1 MCYYINVRTNRSK
14 PKFTIYRRFNK
25 YMEKIFKLWTT
36 PRARY
41 FKTLEE
47 ATAAADQIRR
57 KTGYILCITTET
69 RK

>member
-1 MCYYINVRTNRSK
+1 
-14 PKFTIYRRFNK
+14 
-25 YMEKIFKLWTT
+25 MEKIFKLWTT

-47 ATAAADQIRR
+47 AAAAADLIRR
-57 KTGYILCITTET
+57 KTGYILCITAER